1 MMTRTAAERVARA
14 YAPEVH
20 PAVRPL
26 LDALAHLNSYQ
37 VADRADLARLVTSL
51 GGLGDG
57 TVNAAAELAG
67 LVESYS
73 RHPLLVQ
80 TPEGVQAA
88 ELGALYSEVHV
99 QGEGEEIVNQLVHL
113 IQGNTA
119 GEPVTEAP
127 RRGPSSRLTR
137 FARLVGLGRWVG

>member
-20 PAVRPL
+20 SAVRPL
-26 LDALAHLNSYQ
+26 LDALAHLTSYT
-37 VADRADLARLVTSL
+37 VADRADLARLVASL

-57 TVNAAAELAG
+57 TVNAAAELAC

-73 RHPLLVQ
+73 RHQLLIRA
-80 TPEGVQAA
+80 PEGAQAA

-99 QGEGEEIVNQLVHL
+99 QGDGEEIVNQLVHL

-119 GEPVTEAP
+119 AEPAPEAP
-127 RRGPSSRLTR
+127 RRGPSSRLSR
-137 FARLVGLGRWVG
+137 FARLLRLGRWL